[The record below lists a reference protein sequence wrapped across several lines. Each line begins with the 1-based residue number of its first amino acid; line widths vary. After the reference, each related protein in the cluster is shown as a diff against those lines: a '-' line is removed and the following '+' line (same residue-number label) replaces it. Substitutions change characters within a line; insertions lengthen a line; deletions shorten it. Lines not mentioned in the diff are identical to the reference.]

1 MELIARRLVG
11 ILLAGALAS
20 AVPAAA
26 QDWKGMGRMDGK
38 VTDES
43 GAPLAGVT
51 VKLDL
56 PERGG
61 GTTVTTDKKG
71 RWAIGG
77 IAAGTWHIDFEL
89 AGHAS
94 RRVSVSLPSESSRL
108 ASLEVKL
115 EKAETSGATPEASQ
129 ALERAEAAYKEGRFA
144 EARAQYASL
153 LALRPDL
160 APRVHQQIGFSWIQ
174 EKQYGKAVEELDEV
188 LAAEPDNAQIRAI
201 AAQAALEG
209 GMAEK
214 GQKLLAGLSEG
225 VIKDP
230 DVYFN
235 IGVNFV
241 NAGLTEDA
249 VQYFTKATSLDAAYV
264 DGYFQRALAY
274 LKLGRTAESRA
285 DFERVL
291 TLAPDGPQAPL
302 ARKALQQLP

>member
-11 ILLAGALAS
+11 ILFAGALAS
-20 AVPAAA
+20 AVHLRLPRTGRAWA
-26 QDWKGMGRMDGK
+26 RMDGK

-51 VKLDL
+51 VKLEL

-71 RWAIGG
+71 RWAVGG

-108 ASLEVKL
+108 APLEVKL
-115 EKAETSGATPEASQ
+115 EKEATSGVTPRRARPSSGPRRRTRRAGSRRRARSTPPSSRCGPTSRPASTS
-129 ALERAEAAYKEGRFA
+129 RS
-144 EARAQYASL
+144 AS
-153 LALRPDL
+153 RGS
-160 APRVHQQIGFSWIQ
+160 RRSSTR
-174 EKQYGKAVEELDEV
+174 KAVDELEQV

-214 GQKLLAGLSEG
+214 GRQLLAGLSEG
-225 VIKDP
+225 SSRTP
-230 DVYFN
+230 
-235 IGVNFV
+235 
-241 NAGLTEDA
+241 
-249 VQYFTKATSLDAAYV
+249 TSTSTSAS
-264 DGYFQRALAY
+264 
-274 LKLGRTAESRA
+274 TS
-285 DFERVL
+285 
-291 TLAPDGPQAPL
+291 
-302 ARKALQQLP
+302 